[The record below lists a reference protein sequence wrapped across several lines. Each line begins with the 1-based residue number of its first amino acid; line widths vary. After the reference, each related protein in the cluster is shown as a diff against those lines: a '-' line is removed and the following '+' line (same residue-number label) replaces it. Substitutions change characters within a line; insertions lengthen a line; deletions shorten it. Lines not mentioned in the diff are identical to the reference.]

1 MCLCSCLHALEVF
14 FWLVFVILLIV
25 KLVLLPLRVSILF
38 VLFFFSSR
46 RRHTSCLS
54 DWSSDVC
61 SSDLK
66 AAFRAA
72 SVEAS
77 YRLARNC
84 SLAHACA
91 WHEVKLASQ
100 NFESPIVGPVVN
112 DYDFQRGVGELQQ
125 GPHCLCNYSLLV
137 ASGNQ
142 NADWECSS
150 RVLGLRGFA
159 VACRIPEANPRCG
172 NEQYDTD
179 EARQPVI
186 NKHTQSGVVGKLV

>member
-1 MCLCSCLHALEVF
+1 MGREVQAAIQRARFAAASALVDN
-14 FWLVFVILLIV
+14 
-25 KLVLLPLRVSILF
+25 K
-38 VLFFFSSR
+38 
-46 RRHTSCLS
+46 
-54 DWSSDVC
+54 
-61 SSDLK
+61 K

-159 VACRIPEANPRCG
+159 VACRIPEAHARCG